1 MSEHAHDTPPVVVR
15 EQDTSDASRAL
26 NQALGGFERRWLDAL
41 DTFHAADASIAAR
54 PGLSERQRSDLR
66 ADAAARLVDEWHQ
79 TIDEVFPSAYSAGGR
94 VWGAGAPALPSDA
107 LAKSMAE
114 QRRFATRFAFEL
126 TSGQTQ
132 APRRMPVGLRSEL
145 YRDAVEGAYQLGAV
159 EASPDGTRITWKLS
173 ACRHC
178 GDCPTLAANGPYTRE
193 TLPTVPR
200 SGATQC
206 KSRCRCWLE
215 LGAAAPSATP
225 PAPAAPPGE
234 VLPRVLTPPL
244 SAPPGLRSP
253 DEAERRI
260 LRDLETRMNRA
271 RRAAQRA
278 QDAGLEKARDRF
290 IARRADINQR
300 IIDFSRERGIH
311 HVPTWDV
318 GDVVTGRDIRARE
331 VDAITHLR
339 GLDGTTIHR
348 ASARAVEAALREAEK
363 NLEAAMS
370 ALPPDLDGVPDL
382 DALLRQAGA
391 PESAFGGRLTPVMQ
405 SGDGPE
411 WNVQEDVDAGA
422 IGAGRGEQVFNIVG
436 RSSIASARSLLDA
449 VRLLSRTL
457 HVVEIGPLDEDW
469 LNVVTATGWWVR
481 GDGEAVGA
489 FFADLRQT
497 VRRHGLEAA
506 PWQGG
511 GA

>member
-1 MSEHAHDTPPVVVR
+1 MSERDAPPVVVR
-15 EQDTSDASRAL
+15 EQDTGDATRAL
-26 NQALGGFERRWLDAL
+26 DGVLRQFESRWVDAL
-41 DTFHAADASIAAR
+41 DSFHAQDAAIAGR
-54 PGLSERQRSDLR
+54 TGLSERQRSDLR

-79 TIDEVFPSAYSAGGR
+79 AIDEAFPAAHGAGAR
-94 VWGAGAPALPSDA
+94 VWGAPPAAFPSDA
-107 LAKSMAE
+107 LAKAMGE
-114 QRRFATRFAFEL
+114 QRRFATRFALEL
-126 TSGQTQ
+126 TTGQTQ
-132 APRRMPVGLRSEL
+132 QKGRMGAGLRSEM

-159 EASPDGTRITWKLS
+159 ESSPDGTLIAWKLS
-173 ACRHC
+173 VCRHC
-178 GDCPTLAANGPYTRE
+178 HSCQLLAANGPYTRE
-193 TLPTVPR
+193 TLPGVPR
-200 SGATQC
+200 SGGISEC
-206 KSRCRCWLE
+206 RSRCRCWLE
-215 LGAAAPSATP
+215 FSSAAAPGA
-225 PAPAAPPGE
+225 APAAPPAPPEE

-253 DEAERRI
+253 DEAERRV

-290 IARRADINQR
+290 IAKRADLNQR
-300 IIDFSRERGIH
+300 IIDFSRQRGIH

-348 ASARAVEAALREAEK
+348 AGARAVEAALREAER
-363 NLEAAMS
+363 NLNAALS
-370 ALPPDLDGVPDL
+370 SLPPDLDGVPDL

-391 PESAFGGRLTPVMQ
+391 PESAFGGRLTPVVQ
-405 SGDGPE
+405 SGAGPE

-422 IGAGRGEQVFNIVG
+422 IGPGRGEQVFNIVG
-436 RSSIASARSLLDA
+436 RSSIASARSLIEA

-457 HVVEIGPLDEDW
+457 HVVEIGPLDDDW
-469 LNVVTATGWWVR
+469 VELVTATGWWVR

-489 FFADLRQT
+489 FLADLKSIA
-497 VRRHGLEAA
+497 RRYGLETA

-511 GA
+511 VG